1 MHKSLLTSL
10 AISFMALA
18 IPPAIETQAAMPG
31 GSTIYAGLWST
42 NAEIPIYGIYSLSPD
57 SQELMLADPKGNQV
71 GYPIRSAWIADGKL
85 CGYYVR
91 ESYTVVEQM
100 YYIEVN
106 PAGDVTRFDSLP
118 DDIGYMFAATY
129 NPDDR
134 FIYGY
139 GLTADYSYA
148 LMKAPIDNPGDFRTV
163 REFDWTADEEC
174 LSIAYDTENQNLY
187 GINVKN
193 KLVKINP
200 TTGVQTVVA
209 SIPFS
214 ANSLVSGMCY
224 SPKEDLFYWN
234 PQLNSGSAI
243 YTFNADGTD
252 FVKVYDC
259 ANDEQYNF
267 LICPDKAGTAASPAI
282 PEIKTIDFPN
292 GATTGSFEITM
303 PSTTAEGESLTG
315 MLRWAA
321 LLDGEQVQEGLANAG
336 SDVTVSFSDLE
347 EGNHVFTFKA
357 FNGEAASEN
366 ASHYMWVGI
375 DTPQAT
381 SNVVLKHDRIIWQ
394 PVCAGVNGG
403 WIDMDNL
410 QYEVYLNGVLTYTLG
425 ASDSET
431 VHQLASAE
439 LKRYTASIIAKAGGK
454 ASEATFSN
462 EVALGTPLQPGFTL
476 VPDREDVDR
485 MTVIDVNNDGRTWS
499 YSLYQECAKSS
510 FGSEIPMDD
519 WLILSPVAFEGETS
533 YTLSIDV
540 QTCNSSYTEE
550 YMRVCIADC
559 PEPEAM
565 TTELIPTFQP
575 VREIGTFTVDF
586 TLPAEGTYYI
596 GFHTAS
602 TPDQEGLLLS
612 NIRLYPTSSGVDN
625 IEASDTTAEYFTL
638 QGIRV
643 EKPSSQGIYIVR
655 YPDGRSAKVFVR

>member
-10 AISFMALA
+10 AISIMA
-18 IPPAIETQAAMPG
+18 ISFSPALESQAAMPG

-42 NAEIPIYGIYSLSPD
+42 TEATPVYGIYSLSPD
-57 SQELMLADPKGNQV
+57 SQELVMPDPKGNQV

-106 PAGDVTRFDSLP
+106 PDGDVTRFDSLP

-174 LSIAYDTENQNLY
+174 LSIAYDTENQTLY

-193 KLVKINP
+193 KLVKIN
-200 TTGVQTVVA
+200 TATGAQTVVT

-214 ANSLVSGMCY
+214 SQSLVCGMCY

-234 PQLNSGSAI
+234 PQLNDGSAI
-243 YTFNADGTD
+243 YTFKADGTD

-267 LICPDKAGTAASPAI
+267 LICPDKAGSAASPAA
-282 PEIKTIDFPN
+282 PEIKSIDFPN
-292 GATTGSFEITM
+292 GATSGTFEITL

-315 MLRWAA
+315 MLRWTA
-321 LLDGEQVQEGLANAG
+321 LLDGEQVQEGSANAG
-336 SDVTVSFSDLE
+336 SDVTIPFNALE
-347 EGNHVFTFKA
+347 EGNHVFTFKV

-366 ASHYMWVGI
+366 MSHYMWIGI
-375 DTPQAT
+375 DTPEAT
-381 SNVVLKHDRIIWQ
+381 SNVVLKHDRIVWE
-394 PVCAGVNGG
+394 PVRSSVNGG
-403 WIDMDNL
+403 WFDMQNL
-410 QYEVYLNGVLTYTLG
+410 QYEVYLNGTLTYTLG
-425 ASDSET
+425 ASASET
-431 VHQLASAE
+431 MHQLSSAE
-439 LKRYTASIIAKAGGK
+439 LKRYTASVIAKAGGK
-454 ASEATFSN
+454 ASGETFSN

-499 YSLYQECAKSS
+499 YSLYQECAKTS
-510 FGSEIPMDD
+510 FGAGIPMDD
-519 WLILSPVAFEGETS
+519 WLIMSPVAFEGETS

-540 QTCNSSYTEE
+540 QTCNSSSPDE
-550 YMRVCIADC
+550 YLRVCIADR

-575 VREIGTFTVDF
+575 TREIGTFTTDF
-586 TLPAEGTYYI
+586 TLPAAGTYYI
-596 GFHTAS
+596 GFHTESA
-602 TPDQEGLLLS
+602 PDQEGLLLS
-612 NIRLYPTSSGVDN
+612 NIRLYPTSSGVN
-625 IEASDTTAEYFTL
+625 TIEVSDTAAEYFTL

-643 EKPSSQGIYIVR
+643 ENPSSPGLYIVR
-655 YPDGRSAKVFVR
+655 YSDGRSSKVFVK